1 MAKALLLLPLLAA
14 ADGIAADGIHEALDQ
29 DDTCSDPSCAL
40 GLLHVRG
47 NATSEEVADYQPGRE
62 TGVSCMW
69 SNCDTAKLGD
79 VTCHHFRCICKDKAQ
94 WSEERKTCVEESASQ
109 VSQDTGGT
117 CSWFGCSKSRGE
129 VSCVK
134 GRCLCN
140 DGYVAFKGKCYKT
153 TTTTAAPE
161 TTTGTW
167 PDVVASFTTK
177 PFVPPPPP
185 PARHHDAPAPSP
197 PKPPSEK
204 STAKWVTSSEVGNE
218 GPLLE
223 GDREASA
230 VESAC
235 YSCLRHLRKTHASRR
250 FCSFGC
256 RSGSGI
262 QEDGFGMICSLSLSL
277 SLFLAVARCAVLPH
291 TRMYTHTAHAVRLR
305 TCIPVLC
312 I

>member
-14 ADGIAADGIHEALDQ
+14 ADGIATDGIHEALDQ

-197 PKPPSEK
+197 PKSD
-204 STAKWVTSSEVGNE
+204 SDGGN
-218 GPLLE
+218 G
-223 GDREASA
+223 
-230 VESAC
+230 
-235 YSCLRHLRKTHASRR
+235 
-250 FCSFGC
+250 
-256 RSGSGI
+256 GSGDSGGSGG
-262 QEDGFGMICSLSLSL
+262 ECELHKGCANLGLKGLCCPTAGGMNLGC
-277 SLFLAVARCAVLPH
+277 C
-291 TRMYTHTAHAVRLR
+291 
-305 TCIPVLC
+305 
-312 I
+312 

>member
-1 MAKALLLLPLLAA
+1 MAKALLLLPLLA
-14 ADGIAADGIHEALDQ
+14 AADGIHEALDQ

-47 NATSEEVADYQPGRE
+47 NATSEEAADYQPGRE

-94 WSEERKTCVEESASQ
+94 WSEEKKTCVEESASQ

-153 TTTTAAPE
+153 TTTTAEPE

-167 PDVVASFTTK
+167 PDVVTSK
-177 PFVPPPPP
+177 PAYVPPPPP
-185 PARHHDAPAPSP
+185 PPRHHDAPAPSP
-197 PKPPSEK
+197 PKSN
-204 STAKWVTSSEVGNE
+204 SDGGSGGS
-218 GPLLE
+218 
-223 GDREASA
+223 
-230 VESAC
+230 
-235 YSCLRHLRKTHASRR
+235 
-250 FCSFGC
+250 
-256 RSGSGI
+256 SGSGGSGGSGG
-262 QEDGFGMICSLSLSL
+262 ECDLHKGCADLGLKGLCCPTAGGMNLGC
-277 SLFLAVARCAVLPH
+277 C
-291 TRMYTHTAHAVRLR
+291 
-305 TCIPVLC
+305 
-312 I
+312 